1 MARPFFGKPFFGAR
15 QYCTPTTSS
24 SGGISQIASVFLGS
38 ALLPCMCPVEQTS
51 DIHGH
56 FVDVVTLFKTP
67 ISSKRMSYAFSLSC
81 TASGTF
87 LNGVCPQFFGSVRRM
102 CSKALRE
109 QPKQGIESAESKRA
123 SWTLGGTASAR
134 ALLGTQP
141 EMDDI
146 SSKGRN
152 FQSRKTAYTCSAIW
166 SSPHNAC
173 IRPVVKYFFLYR
185 HNHLGSFTSLRLS
198 GVARLEWEHFN
209 CNFKDQKKLAK
220 SDSTYRYVQ
229 AHLDAAHI
237 TRACLDR

>member
-1 MARPFFGKPFFGAR
+1 MATLWMWSLFSKLQYLPSVWATPSVCLAQPVVPFSMVFVPSFSAVFGECAR
-15 QYCTPTTSS
+15 KHWENNQNKESNPQS
-24 SGGISQIASVFLGS
+24 
-38 ALLPCMCPVEQTS
+38 
-51 DIHGH
+51 
-56 FVDVVTLFKTP
+56 
-67 ISSKRMSYAFSLSC
+67 R
-81 TASGTF
+81 
-87 LNGVCPQFFGSVRRM
+87 NGRVR
-102 CSKALRE
+102 
-109 QPKQGIESAESKRA
+109 
-123 SWTLGGTASAR
+123 TLGGTASAR

-220 SDSTYRYVQ
+220 SG
-229 AHLDAAHI
+229 LDVPVCAGPPRCRPYH
-237 TRACLDR
+237 ACMPWSIIWKKKRSELYTPTDLGIIDLLVSPSLPVYILVADYTSKFA